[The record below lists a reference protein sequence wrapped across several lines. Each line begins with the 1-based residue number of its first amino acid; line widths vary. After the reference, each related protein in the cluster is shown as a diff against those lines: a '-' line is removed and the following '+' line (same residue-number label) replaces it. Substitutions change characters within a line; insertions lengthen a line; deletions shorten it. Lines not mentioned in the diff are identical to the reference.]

1 MLRCICRKLLFCAYA
16 QSYACVASSGFH
28 LPHVLVV
35 TSRTLPLFC
44 SHVFFFLPSLRAKR
58 LLYYRLMTL
67 SPSNPTNTPL
77 IYLFFPPLS
86 ARVFETPPHRTFLA
100 KKFPHPSSIHPHP
113 FVEPP
118 SFRPPSRRLSHA
130 CRAEAAQSRI
140 PRRVVPCTTRF
151 SYRLL
156 FSPSTYVRPT
166 FFLLLLYSVYA
177 DLPCP
182 VVVRF
187 IFFSSSYGPQTNLK
201 NPNQQSN
208 NVIPPTHFFFLLS
221 NQIQYQCQ

>member
-44 SHVFFFLPSLRAKR
+44 SHVVFFLPSLRAKR

-77 IYLFFPPLS
+77 IYLFFPRYQHAS
-86 ARVFETPPHRTFLA
+86 SRRHRTTRSSQ
-100 KKFPHPSSIHPHP
+100 KNFPIHHPSIPHP

-166 FFLLLLYSVYA
+166 FFFFFF
-177 DLPCP
+177 
-182 VVVRF
+182 F
-187 IFFSSSYGPQTNLK
+187 IQCTQTCHVLSSSALY
-201 NPNQQSN
+201 
-208 NVIPPTHFFFLLS
+208 FFLLHTVPRLT
-221 NQIQYQCQ
+221 